1 MELSPLLR
9 PAWPRWWTAVPCRAC
24 RDKAAC
30 RVPRPGPPARRRG
43 RSRRAGPAAFHRRLP
58 GYAPTPL
65 HQAPALEAGLGLGRP
80 WVKDETTRFGLPSY
94 KILGASWA
102 VYRMLTER
110 LGDEPDWADLAGLRA
125 AIASLGPLTLVAA
138 TDGNHGRAV
147 ARVARWLGHRSRILV
162 PAGTVPARIAAIGGE
177 GAVVDVV
184 PGDYDE
190 CVTRAHAAEGPG
202 VLVVTDTGRP
212 GFETVPGWVTDGFGT
227 IVREADEAFAGRTP
241 SVVMV
246 QMGVGALGAA
256 VVRGFA
262 HRSRVVVVVE
272 PATAACGFR
281 SAAAGHPVT
290 VPGPRPSIMAGL
302 NCGSVSA
309 TAWPEFLHGAYGFVT
324 VDDGRAEDAVRDL
337 LAAGIVAGETG
348 AAGLA
353 GLTAVAQ
360 QRRRSGSTCAGRA
373 RSCSAPRVRR
383 TRPGMPGSSAAVPDL
398 PGRGQK
404 AGPRPASSSRST
416 ARAAASAPP
425 NRPASAA
432 AAAAAAR
439 GAGSS
444 SSRSSSGVNRAWGEV

>member
-1 MELSPLLR
+1 MTRPPAEFLVNKSRR
-9 PAWPRWWTAVPCRAC
+9 PAAVATP
-24 RDKAAC
+24 
-30 RVPRPGPPARRRG
+30 
-43 RSRRAGPAAFHRRLP
+43 AGPDPRAFHQRLP
-58 GYAPTPL
+58 DYTPTPL
-65 HQAPALEAGLGLGRP
+65 HEAPALAAGLGLGTL
-80 WVKDETTRFGLPSY
+80 WIKDETTRFGLPSY

-125 AIASLGPLTLVAA
+125 AIASLGSLTLVAA

-147 ARVARWLGHRSRILV
+147 ARVARWLGYRSQILV
-162 PAGTVPARIAAIGGE
+162 PAGTVPSRIAAIEGE

-212 GFETVPGWVTDGFGT
+212 GFETVPGWVTDGFDT
-227 IVREADEAFAGRTP
+227 IVREVDEALAGRTP

-246 QMGVGALGAA
+246 QMGVGALAAA

-262 HRSRVVVVVE
+262 HRSRVVVVE

-290 VPGPRPSIMAGL
+290 VPGPHPSIMAGL

-309 TAWPEFLHGAYGFVT
+309 TAWPDLLHGAHGFVT
-324 VDDGRAEDAVRDL
+324 VDDSRAEDAVRNL

-360 QRRRSGSTCAGRA
+360 QPERLGL
-373 RSCSAPRVRR
+373 
-383 TRPGMPGSSAAVPDL
+383 DL
-398 PGRGQK
+398 C
-404 AGPRPASSSRST
+404 
-416 ARAAASAPP
+416 
-425 NRPASAA
+425 
-432 AAAAAAR
+432 
-439 GAGSS
+439 GAGALVFCTEGATDPAGYA
-444 SSRSSSGVNRAWGEV
+444 RIIGRRP